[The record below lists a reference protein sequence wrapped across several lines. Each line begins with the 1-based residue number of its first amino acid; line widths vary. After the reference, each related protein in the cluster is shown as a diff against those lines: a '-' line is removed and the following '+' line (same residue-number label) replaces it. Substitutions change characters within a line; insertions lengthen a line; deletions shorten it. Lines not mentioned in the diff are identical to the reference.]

1 MVSRVKTAEYDLLL
15 VKLCFKLFIYKFQ
28 TPPSRDYF
36 NHARGNIR
44 IKFVLVI
51 VLRS

>member
-28 TPPSRDYF
+28 THHR
-36 NHARGNIR
+36 
-44 IKFVLVI
+44 VI
-51 VLRS
+51 ILIMLEETLE